1 MQKIE
6 RNRLV
11 FSDLKNRLFTRYK
24 VPKYT
29 FPRGF
34 MQIRGTEHFF
44 QFFIRDL
51 RQKLGRVTLWSFPLF
66 PLYRRHREEDN

>member
-11 FSDLKNRLFTRYK
+11 FSDFKNRSLTRYK

-29 FPRGF
+29 FPKGF
-34 MQIRGTEHFF
+34 MQIRKAENFF
-44 QFFIRDL
+44 QIFIRDL
-51 RQKLGRVTLWSFPLF
+51 RQKLGRVAF
-66 PLYRRHREEDN
+66 